1 MAAGHDTFGTRTGFT
16 TAGGES
22 LALYSLPWLRAA
34 GVADVSRMPV
44 SLRIVLESLLR
55 NCDGLRVTEAHVRA
69 LANWAP
75 RGARTEEIPFV
86 VGRVVLHE
94 LAGIPAL
101 GDLAAMRSAAARLS
115 EDPKRIAPSVPVTMV
130 VDHTLAVDHHN
141 EPDALEKNMR
151 LEVERN
157 LERFRFLKWAMQ
169 AFDGLKV
176 IPPGNGILHQVN
188 LEHLAR
194 GVLREGEVCYPD
206 TLVGTDSH
214 TVMINGI
221 GVVGWGVGGIDAGA
235 AMLGQPIYILAPD
248 VVGVELTGRLQEGV
262 TTTDLVLSLT
272 QALRKAGVVAAF
284 VEYFGE
290 GVENLAVPDRATL
303 SNMVPEYGA
312 TIGFFPPD
320 EETCRF
326 LLNTGRSAAEVDA
339 FRSYYQAQ
347 QMFGVPKRGEIDYTR
362 VVAFDLGSVLP
373 SVAGP
378 KRPQDRITLS
388 EVPATFDALLRAPVE
403 QGGYGRTAPTLG
415 VVDGRSDGSIF
426 VAAIT
431 SCTNTSNPGV
441 MLAAGLVAKKA
452 LARGLK
458 VKPWVKTSMTPG
470 SRAVS
475 AYLERAGLLAPL
487 DQIGFRVVGYGCA
500 TCNGMTGPLPAGT
513 EATLAETGSIG
524 ASVLSGNRNFEARI
538 HPALKSSFLMSP
550 PLVVAYAIAGNV
562 GVNLAQD
569 ALGTDTQGRKVYL
582 KDLWPTPAEL
592 AEAMPHAQDP
602 EVYAKAYA
610 ALATSDAWEQIPAAP
625 GDLFAWDESSLYIK
639 EPPFFKGFTRR
650 PEGIGDITGARAL
663 ALLGD
668 TVTTDHI
675 SPVTMIM
682 PDSPAGLYL
691 QSLGVAPREFNT
703 YGSRRINHDVMIRGT
718 FANPRL
724 RNLMVPGCEG
734 SVARHQPDG
743 AVMSIYDAAMRYQAD
758 GVPAIVMAGT
768 DYGMGSARDWAAK
781 GTQLLGVKAVIA
793 RSFERIHRTN
803 LAALGVIPCQF
814 EDGCSIQSLRID
826 GSETF
831 DIVGLGEAL
840 EPLQRTTL
848 VIHRADGSRESV
860 PLRVRVDTRAEVEY
874 IRNRGVLPYT
884 LRSMLGGGQPA
895 AAAGD
900 ATR

>member
-1 MAAGHDTFGTRTGFT
+1 MHDTFGTRSTFS
-16 TAGGES
+16 TASGE
-22 LALYSLPWLRAA
+22 ALTLYALPALRAA
-34 GVADVSRMPV
+34 GIADVSRMPV

-55 NCDGLRVTEAHVRA
+55 NCDGLRVTEQHVRQ

-75 RGARTEEIPFV
+75 RGERTTEIPFV
-86 VGRVVLHE
+86 VGRVVMHE

-115 EDPKRIAPSVPVTMV
+115 RDPRLIAPKVPVTMV
-130 VDHTLAVDHHN
+130 VDHTLAVDYN
-141 EPDALEKNMR
+141 DDADALGKNMK

-157 LERFRFLKWAMQ
+157 LERFRFLKWAMG
-169 AFDGLKV
+169 AFEGLKV

-188 LEHLAR
+188 MEHLAR
-194 GVLREGEVCYPD
+194 GVLREGSVCYPD

-235 AMLGQPIYILAPD
+235 ATLRQPIYILTPD
-248 VVGVELTGRLQEGV
+248 VVGVELKGRMREGV
-262 TTTDLVLSLT
+262 TTTDLVLSVT
-272 QALRKAGVVAAF
+272 EALRKAGVVGAF
-284 VEYFGE
+284 VEYFGDGLE
-290 GVENLAVPDRATL
+290 HLAVPDRATL

-326 LLNTGRSAAEVDA
+326 LLSTGRTAEEVDT
-339 FRSYYQAQ
+339 FRRYYQAQ
-347 QMFGVPKRGEIDYTR
+347 QMFGPVAPGAIDYTR
-362 VVAFDLGSVLP
+362 VITFDVGSVQP

-388 EVPATFDALLRAPVE
+388 EVPSTFNALLHAPVAR
-403 QGGYGRTAPTLG
+403 GGYGRTTPAPG
-415 VVDGRSDGSIF
+415 GEPDDGTIF

-441 MLAAGLVAKKA
+441 MLAAGLLAKNA
-452 LARGLK
+452 AARGLT
-458 VKPWVKTSMTPG
+458 VKPWVKTSLTPG

-475 AYLERAGLLAPL
+475 AYLERAGLQAPL
-487 DQIGFRVVGYGCA
+487 DQLGFRVVGYGCA
-500 TCNGMTGPLPAGT
+500 TCNGMTGPLYDGT
-513 EATLAETGSIG
+513 EAALARNGSIG
-524 ASVLSGNRNFEARI
+524 VAVLSGNRNFEARI
-538 HPALKSSFLMSP
+538 HPALKASFLMSP
-550 PLVVAYAIAGNV
+550 PLVVAYALAGNI
-562 GVNLAQD
+562 GVNLEHD
-569 ALGTDTQGRKVYL
+569 PLGEDEAGRKVYL
-582 KDLWPTPAEL
+582 KDLWPSAAEL
-592 AEAMPHAQDP
+592 AAVLPHAQDAGLY
-602 EVYAKAYA
+602 ERVYAAP
-610 ALATSDAWEQIPAAP
+610 ATSEAWQQIPAAA

-639 EPPFFKGFTRR
+639 EPPFFRDFTLQ
-650 PEGIGDITGARAL
+650 PEGIADIRGARAL

-675 SPVTMIM
+675 SPVTVIM

-691 QSLGVAPREFNT
+691 QSLGVSRKDFNT

-724 RNLMVPGCEG
+724 RNLMVPDREG
-734 SVARHQPDG
+734 SVACHQPDG
-743 AVMSIYDAAMRYQAD
+743 EVMSIYDAAMRYQAQQ
-758 GVPAIVMAGT
+758 VPAIVMAGT

-793 RSFERIHRTN
+793 RSYERIHRTN

-814 EDGCSIQSLRID
+814 EEGGSIQSLRID
-826 GSETF
+826 GGETF
-831 DIVGLGEAL
+831 DIVGLSEAL
-840 EPLQRTTL
+840 EPLQRVTL
-848 VIHRADGSRESV
+848 VIHRANGARDSV
-860 PLRVRVDTRAEVEY
+860 PLRVRIDTRAEVEY

-884 LRSMLGGGQPA
+884 LRAMLSAAATSPA
-895 AAAGD
+895 AELRA
-900 ATR
+900 

>member
-1 MAAGHDTFGTRTGFT
+1 MHDTFGTRAAFT
-16 TAGGES
+16 TAAGE
-22 LALYSLPWLRAA
+22 ALTLYALPKLREA
-34 GVADVSRMPV
+34 GVADVGRLPV

-55 NCDGLRVTEAHVRA
+55 NCDGVRVTEQHVRQ
-69 LANWAP
+69 LANWQP
-75 RGARTEEIPFV
+75 RAARSTEIPFV
-86 VGRVVLHE
+86 VGRVVMHE

-115 EDPKRIAPSVPVTMV
+115 KDPRLIVPKVPVTMV
-130 VDHTLAVDHHN
+130 VDHTLAVDYN
-141 EPDALEKNMR
+141 DDAHALAKNMK

-157 LERFRFLKWAMQ
+157 LERFRFLKWAMG
-169 AFDGLKV
+169 AFDGLEV

-194 GVLREGEVCYPD
+194 GVLRDAAVCYPD

-235 AMLGQPIYILAPD
+235 ATLGQPIYILTPD
-248 VVGVELTGRLQEGV
+248 VVGVELTGRMREGV
-262 TTTDLVLSLT
+262 TTTDVVLSLT
-272 QALRKAGVVAAF
+272 EALRKAGVVGAF

-290 GVENLAVPDRATL
+290 GVQHLAVPDRATL

-326 LLNTGRSAAEVDA
+326 LLSTGRSRAEVDV

-347 QMFGVPKRGEIDYTR
+347 QMFGVPKPGAIDYTR
-362 VVAFDLGSVLP
+362 VLTFDIGGVQP

-388 EVPATFDALLRAPVE
+388 EVPRTFDALLRRPLD
-403 QGGYGRTAPTLG
+403 QGGYGRSAPDTGGGRTA
-415 VVDGRSDGSIF
+415 DGAIF

-441 MLAAGLVAKKA
+441 MLAAGLLARKA
-452 LARGLK
+452 VARGLT
-458 VKPWVKTSMTPG
+458 VKPWVKTSLTPG

-475 AYLERAGLLAPL
+475 AYLEGAGLQVAL
-487 DQIGFRVVGYGCA
+487 DQLGFRVVGYGCA
-500 TCNGMTGPLPAGT
+500 TCNGMTGPLPEGT
-513 EATLAETGSIG
+513 EATLSSSGSIG
-524 ASVLSGNRNFEARI
+524 VSVLSGNRNFEARI
-538 HPALKSSFLMSP
+538 HPALKASFLMSP
-550 PLVVAYAIAGNV
+550 PLVVAYAIAGNI
-562 GVNLAQD
+562 GVDLDREPLGED
-569 ALGTDTQGRKVYL
+569 ASGRKVFL
-582 KDLWPTPAEL
+582 KDLWPSPAEL
-592 AEAMPHAQDP
+592 AEVMPYAQDP
-602 EVYAKAYA
+602 EVYARVYA
-610 ALATSDAWEQIPAAP
+610 SPATSEAWQQIPAAP
-625 GDLFAWDESSLYIK
+625 GNLFTWDESSLYIK
-639 EPPFFKGFTRR
+639 EPPFFKGFTLT
-650 PEGIGDITGARAL
+650 PEGIADIHGARAL

-691 QSLGVAPREFNT
+691 QSLGVTRKDFNT

-724 RNLMVPGCEG
+724 RNLMVPDREG
-734 SVARHQPDG
+734 SIACHQPGGD
-743 AVMSIYDAAMRYQAD
+743 VVSIYEAAMRYRSEQ
-758 GVPAIVMAGT
+758 VPAIVMAGT

-831 DIVGLGEAL
+831 DIVGLSEAL
-840 EPLQRTTL
+840 EPLQCATL
-848 VIHRADGSRESV
+848 VIHRVDGARESV

-884 LRSMLGGGQPA
+884 LRSMLADGGTTTPA
-895 AAAGD
+895 
-900 ATR
+900 